1 MAAVIVTTLGTG
13 DAFGSR
19 GRAHSGILIQA
30 AGRRLLIDPGPAILP
45 QLQKAR
51 ISAATIDAVLITHLH
66 GDHIAGLPFLLLDCQ
81 FSSQRKRRL
90 TVAGPRGS
98 SRRLQTLA
106 NACYPNLSPRELS
119 FTLVYQQVAAGDKF
133 KLAGASVRTF
143 AMNHSRA
150 TVCLG
155 YRIHIAGKTI
165 GVTGDTGWCDALV
178 ALSDGADLLLIEATN
193 FSTNTPGHLSYQEIA
208 RHADALRSRRIVLTH
223 VGEELLRNA
232 GKVRLPIARDNGKIV
247 L

>member
-30 AGRRLLIDPGPAILP
+30 AGRRLLIDPGPAVLL

-51 ISAATIDAVLITHLH
+51 ISAATVDAILITHLH

-81 FSSQRKRRL
+81 LSSQRKRRL
-90 TVAGPRGS
+90 VVTGPRGS
-98 SRRLQTLA
+98 SRKLQTLV
-106 NACYPNLSPRELS
+106 NACYPNLSPKKLS
-119 FTLVYQQVAAGDKF
+119 FALVYQQVAAGDEF
-133 KLAGASVRTF
+133 RLASARVYAF
-143 AMNHSRA
+143 AMNHNRT

-165 GVTGDTGWCDALV
+165 AVTGDTGWCDSLA
-178 ALSDGADLLLIEATN
+178 ALSDGADLLLIEAQI
-193 FSTNTPGHLSYQEIA
+193 GYCRGCGGI
-208 RHADALRSRRIVLTH
+208 RSRRL
-223 VGEELLRNA
+223 G
-232 GKVRLPIARDNGKIV
+232 
-247 L
+247 

>member
-19 GRAHSGILIQA
+19 GRAHSGILIEA
-30 AGRRLLIDPGPAILP
+30 AGSRLLIDPGPAILP

-51 ISAATIDAVLITHLH
+51 ISAATINAVLITHLH
-66 GDHIAGLPFLLLDCQ
+66 GDHLAGLPFLLLDCQ

-90 TVAGPRGS
+90 VVAGPRGS
-98 SRRLQTLA
+98 SKRLQTLV
-106 NACYPNLSPRELS
+106 NACYPNLSPKELS
-119 FTLVYQQVAAGDKF
+119 FTLAYREVAAGDEF
-133 KLAGASVRTF
+133 MLAGARVWAF

-155 YRIHIAGKTI
+155 YRIRIAGKII
-165 GVTGDTGWCDALV
+165 GVTGDTGWCGSLV
-178 ALSDGADLLLIEATN
+178 PLSDGSDLLLIEATN
-193 FSTNTPGHLSYQEIA
+193 FSTNTPGHLSYREIA
-208 RHADALRSRRIVLTH
+208 GHADELRSRRIVLTH
-223 VGEELLRNA
+223 VGEELLRNV
-232 GKVRLPIARDNGKIV
+232 GRVRLPIARDNGKIR

>member
-30 AGRRLLIDPGPAILP
+30 SNRRLLIDPGPAILV

-51 ISAATIDAVLITHLH
+51 FSAATIDAVLITHLH

-81 FSSQRKRRL
+81 FSSERKRRL
-90 TVAGPRGS
+90 VVTGPHGS
-98 SRRLQTLA
+98 SKRLQTLV
-106 NACYPNLSPRELS
+106 NASYPNLSPKRLS
-119 FTLVYQQVAAGDKF
+119 FRLTYQQVAAGDEF
-133 KLAGASVRTF
+133 RLAGARVRAF
-143 AMNHSRA
+143 AMNHTRA

-155 YRIHIAGKTI
+155 YHIQIAGKTI
-165 GVTGDTGWCDALV
+165 AVTGDSGWCDSLV
-178 ALSDGADLLLIEATN
+178 TLSDGADLLLVEATT
-193 FSTNTPGHLSYQEIA
+193 FSTNTPGHLSYRQIV
-208 RHADALRSRRIVLTH
+208 RHADELHSRRIVLTH

-232 GKVRLPIARDNGKIV
+232 GKVRLYVYWKYLSV
-247 L
+247 